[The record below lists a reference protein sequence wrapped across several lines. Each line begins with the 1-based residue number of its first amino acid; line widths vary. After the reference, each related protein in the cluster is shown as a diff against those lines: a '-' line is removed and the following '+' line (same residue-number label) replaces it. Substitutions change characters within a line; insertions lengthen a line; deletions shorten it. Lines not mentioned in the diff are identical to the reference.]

1 MERDLKKLVAS
12 MTLEEKAGMCSGLD
26 FWHLKSVER
35 LGIPEVMV
43 SDGPHGLRKQ
53 DDKGDH
59 LGMNDSIKAVCF
71 PPAALSACSF
81 DRSLMEAM
89 GETIG
94 REAQANDVSVV
105 LGPAVNIKRSPLCG
119 RNFEYY
125 SEDPL
130 VAGKSGAAMVRGM
143 QSEHIGASV
152 KHFCCNNKETNRK
165 DSDSRVSERA
175 LREIYLKAFEI
186 IVKEADPYTIMSSY
200 NLINGVQASENKD
213 LLTGI
218 LRGEWDFKGMVTTD
232 WWTHGEHYRETKAGN
247 DIKMAN
253 GYEERVQEAFEKGY
267 ITRDEI
273 ALCAKRILTMILRM
287 D

>member
-1 MERDLKKLVAS
+1 MKRDLKKIIS
-12 MTLEEKAGMCSGLD
+12 QMTLEEKAGMCSGLD

-105 LGPAVNIKRSPLCG
+105 LGPAVNIKRSPAEETLNTIQKIHTLQV
-119 RNFEYY
+119 RSLLHLSMVY
-125 SEDPL
+125 SP
-130 VAGKSGAAMVRGM
+130 SM
-143 QSEHIGASV
+143 
-152 KHFCCNNKETNRK
+152 
-165 DSDSRVSERA
+165 
-175 LREIYLKAFEI
+175 
-186 IVKEADPYTIMSSY
+186 
-200 NLINGVQASENKD
+200 
-213 LLTGI
+213 
-218 LRGEWDFKGMVTTD
+218 
-232 WWTHGEHYRETKAGN
+232 
-247 DIKMAN
+247 
-253 GYEERVQEAFEKGY
+253 
-267 ITRDEI
+267 
-273 ALCAKRILTMILRM
+273 
-287 D
+287 